1 MAPTSPADPPQPSLT
16 SFLQHLASLVSSP
29 SCPASLF
36 IHSPTASPLLLPSL
50 LTLLDA
56 ATATATAL
64 PPPVDQPSV
73 EHLLPKVAVID
84 LEQVHS
90 TKAAFDR
97 VLNRLSGWD
106 TAKEGG
112 ARWEDR
118 DGGIRN
124 WEGSMHGLRVART
137 ARKRRASGRAR
148 ARGRRKRARMEEED
162 SQDEGADVQDVD
174 GLDHEYDGDS
184 VDEVEE
190 WTLEWDR
197 EAASTSLFT
206 KPTLA
211 PIRDTV
217 EAFHHSLSTIV
228 SFSAPSSSPA
238 SDSLDPGIALSR
250 TKPAVSRRFIV
261 IAHGEL
267 LGDLAG
273 SAGGGAGA
281 AKETGMGMTF
291 ASTIHRLGEQ
301 SELPIT
307 TITLSRLPWRK
318 ARETMV
324 GLPSP
329 EVLTFD
335 EISQSDAVTLLTAR
349 FLSSPLSQSPPDS
362 TLSREQL
369 VALFRSLV
377 VVVRSTFGKAIGP
390 DLDALAWLCA
400 KFWPRWM
407 EAVEKSNPP
416 IAPTDTARLSI
427 ALKPDFAAELD
438 KIGLPRP
445 SLSAFSTT
453 SPSPHG
459 PAHTPQ
465 LHGFAG
471 SIAAAPKQPTYLTPA
486 PDSSVQDEASS
497 PSGGSANF
505 FAAATTGRAGDA
517 RSADYFVPSASP
529 PLRRQALPSPSH
541 PVLPA
546 LSATSSPAQALAKS
560 LPVSARFLL
569 LAAYFAAVNP
579 PKSDV
584 RMFVRVDETEGVA
597 KKGKKGRKGRAKV
610 PGTGGKTGT
619 LAAAL
624 SGGKPFAY
632 ERMIAIYE
640 SIIDERRDYTVG
652 SVAIGGQVQT
662 LLSLRLLQR
671 ASSSADTAKNADKLL
686 DGVKLRCSL
695 AREVVDGLAR
705 SVGWN
710 EWRERVVGVNE

>member
-1 MAPTSPADPPQPSLT
+1 MTSTTPPDPPLSSLAA
-16 SFLQHLASLVSSP
+16 FLHHLASLVSSP

-36 IHSPTASPLLLPSL
+36 IHSPTDSPLLLPNL

-56 ATATATAL
+56 ATAS
-64 PPPVDQPSV
+64 PPPVDHPSV

-106 TAKEGG
+106 TANEGG
-112 ARWEDR
+112 AKWDDR

-124 WEGSMHGLRVART
+124 WDGSMHGLTVVRT
-137 ARKRRASGRAR
+137 ARKRRANGRAG
-148 ARGRRKRARMEEED
+148 GRRKRARIDAD
-162 SQDEGADVQDVD
+162 SQNQGEHGQDAD
-174 GLDHEYDGDS
+174 GLDDEDDGDS

-190 WTLEWDR
+190 WALEWDR
-197 EAASTSLFT
+197 DAANTSLFT

-217 EAFHHSLSTIV
+217 ESFHHSLSTIV
-228 SFSAPSSSPA
+228 SFSAPSSCPA
-238 SDSLDPGIALSR
+238 PDSLDPGIALSR

-261 IAHGEL
+261 IAHGEM

-273 SAGGGAGA
+273 NAGGGAGA

-291 ASTIHRLGEQ
+291 ASTIHRLGQQ

-307 TITLSRLPWRK
+307 TLTLSRLPWRK

-335 EISQSDAVTLLTAR
+335 EISHSDAVTLLTSR
-349 FLSSPLSQSPPDS
+349 FSSSPLSQPPLDS
-362 TLSREQL
+362 SLSREQL
-369 VALFRSLV
+369 VTLFRSLAI
-377 VVVRSTFGKAIGP
+377 VVRSTFGKAIGP

-400 KFWPRWM
+400 KFWPRWT

-438 KIGLPRP
+438 KVGLPRP
-445 SLSAFSTT
+445 SLSIISAA
-453 SPSPHG
+453 SPSARG
-459 PAHTPQ
+459 TAHAPQ

-471 SIAAAPKQPTYLTPA
+471 SIAAAPKQPTYLAPPPDSPA
-486 PDSSVQDEASS
+486 PGEASS
-497 PSGGSANF
+497 LSKKSTNF
-505 FAAATTGRAGDA
+505 FSAATAGASTGAAEA
-517 RSADYFVPSASP
+517 RGEDDDPFVHSSST
-529 PLRRQALPSPSH
+529 PLRRQALPSSSLPTPSN
-541 PVLPA
+541 P
-546 LSATSSPAQALAKS
+546 SASSASAQALAKS

-597 KKGKKGRKGRAKV
+597 RKGRKGRKGRAKV
-610 PGTGGKTGT
+610 PGTGGKKGT

-686 DGVKLRCSL
+686 DGVKLRCAL

-705 SVGWN
+705 SIGWN
-710 EWRERVVGVNE
+710 EWRERVVGEDE